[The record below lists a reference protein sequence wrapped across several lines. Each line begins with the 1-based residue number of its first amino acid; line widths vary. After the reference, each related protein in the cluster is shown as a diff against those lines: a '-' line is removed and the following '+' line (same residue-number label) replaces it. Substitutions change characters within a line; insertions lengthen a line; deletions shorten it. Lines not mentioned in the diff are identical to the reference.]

1 MTTEDLAIISGTI
14 TPKDRGPFLFWL
26 LNHATTEQRQDFGTF
41 LAEARLES
49 LGKAR
54 PGPQLVRVSARL
66 AGRAFR
72 VAFAAYVSRA
82 HTAELP

>member
-1 MTTEDLAIISGTI
+1 MTAEDLAIISGTI

-41 LAEARLES
+41 LAEARLKS

-54 PGPQLVRVSARL
+54 PGPQLARVSARPE
-66 AGRAFR
+66 GREFR
-72 VAFAAYVSRA
+72 VAFAACLTRSHR
-82 HTAELP
+82 

>member
-1 MTTEDLAIISGTI
+1 MTAEDLAIISGTI

-54 PGPQLVRVSARL
+54 PGPQLARVSARL
-66 AGRAFR
+66 EGRAFR
-72 VAFAAYVSRA
+72 VAFAAYVSGA